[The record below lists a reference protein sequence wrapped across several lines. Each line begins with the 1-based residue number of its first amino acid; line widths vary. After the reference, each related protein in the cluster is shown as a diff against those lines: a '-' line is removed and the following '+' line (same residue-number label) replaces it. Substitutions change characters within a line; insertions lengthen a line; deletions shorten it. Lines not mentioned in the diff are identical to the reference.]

1 MMRIFIYKV
10 MLLLAASL
18 FAVCSSILIYA
29 RWFEKPWLVYQNL
42 PFPPVILKVH
52 PGDVVP
58 LVIERCNSTKVI
70 KQYSITHSLL
80 NTDSKNLGLL
90 PVLLPSLPLS
100 LEPGCNR
107 YITKVHIVPID
118 TAPGTYKFFG
128 SASVQGLLVT
138 HDVEWYSEEFEVV
151 DQKVKP

>member
-1 MMRIFIYKV
+1 MNRLFTYKIMLFVSATLFI
-10 MLLLAASL
+10 
-18 FAVCSSILIYA
+18 VCASILIYA
-29 RWFEKPWLVYQNL
+29 RWFEKPWLIYQNL
-42 PFPPVILKVH
+42 PFPAVMLKVH
-52 PGDVVP
+52 PGDAVP

-100 LEPGCNR
+100 IEPGCSR
-107 YITKVHIVPID
+107 YITKVHITPID

-128 SASVQGLLVT
+128 SASIQGLLVT

-151 DQKVKP
+151 DQKVKL